1 MSKRRQGPINK
12 RLDFISNKLNKYSI
26 RKFTVGT
33 ASILVGATL
42 IFGHADNEAKAAEEN
57 HMENT
62 SLNSIEN
69 DNDKNNQKIDSSN
82 ETATTSTEDVTTKEA
97 PSSEENTEDVTTKE
111 APSSEENTEDVT
123 TKEAPSS
130 EENTEDVTTKEA
142 PS

>member
-12 RLDFISNKLNKYSI
+12 RLDFINNKLNKYSI

-42 IFGHADNEAKAAEEN
+42 IFGHADDEAKAAEEN

-62 SLNSIEN
+62 LNSIEN
-69 DNDKNNQKIDSSN
+69 DEDKIIKKLTHLMKRYNINRK
-82 ETATTSTEDVTTKEA
+82 TTTKEA

-123 TKEAPSS
+123 TKSAI
-130 EENTEDVTTKEA
+130 K
-142 PS
+142 

>member
-42 IFGHADNEAKAAEEN
+42 ILVTLTMRQKQLKKIIWKIL
-57 HMENT
+57 
-62 SLNSIEN
+62 LNSIEN

-82 ETATTSTEDVTTKEA
+82 ETATTSTEENTTEEVTTTKA
-97 PSSEENTEDVTTKE
+97 PSSEENTEEVTTK
-111 APSSEENTEDVT
+111 APSSEENTE
-123 TKEAPSS
+123 K
-130 EENTEDVTTKEA
+130 
-142 PS
+142 

>member
-69 DNDKNNQKIDSSN
+69 DNDKNNQKLTHLMKLLQHQQKMCHQVKKIQ
-82 ETATTSTEDVTTKEA
+82 KM
-97 PSSEENTEDVTTKE
+97 
-111 APSSEENTEDVT
+111 
-123 TKEAPSS
+123 
-130 EENTEDVTTKEA
+130 
-142 PS
+142 